1 MQKQIIVYFYG
12 FLHILFLQILTDF
25 YGFLRIPTDF
35 YGFLRISTKNCL
47 FCRWYVYVLLH
58 LSNGPCMGHTHS
70 FGWNAYRGAGA
81 LGMPK
86 CVKMYKRADI
96 NIKLPSIINNY
107 HGWQHDPHIMG
118 MDENWCLHALFF
130 DFGGKGRV
138 PSCMYEHATS
148 THNSPSN
155 QPDNLSH
162 VSSTWEPQGS
172 HW

>member
-1 MQKQIIVYFYG
+1 MQTYAKTNNC
-12 FLHILFLQILTDF
+12 L
-25 YGFLRIPTDF
+25 FLRIPAYFILANT